1 LFKCSIDK
9 NEKSIGG
16 TACIGKTGLL
26 NAILSDAF
34 PLLIQSQSEATLNP
48 ESDELVFTER
58 GSDPSVIEK
67 ADLVTKLKEITHYYQ
82 KGIQAR
88 IGIEK

>member
-1 LFKCSIDK
+1 MYRKNWPFKC
-9 NEKSIGG
+9 NF
-16 TACIGKTGLL
+16 
-26 NAILSDAF
+26 SDAF
-34 PLLIQSQSEATLNP
+34 HLLIQSQSEATLNP